1 MEAQEEVVW
10 GRAHHRFKGTQVL
23 AGKITHQALEG
34 RRHYMRETR
43 GGMFQK
49 LGRTTERLEDRTS
62 ENDILV
68 FKMWKKLDSV
78 TLFLSK
84 SL

>member
-1 MEAQEEVVW
+1 MGKSTPPLQRNTSSCWEDDTPGT
-10 GRAHHRFKGTQVL
+10 GRTETLH
-23 AGKITHQALEG
+23 EG
-34 RRHYMRETR
+34 NSGG